1 MKTLTSAI
9 HGGVKLDEARLNG
22 FNPSRRGIPY
32 LVKLE
37 NKIRIRYIGVKFL
50 RTRISLNVSRGARKS
65 CVQFNWR
72 KYAPRKNSAEQ
83 GLRGGFKKKKETA
96 SFPTYRPIK
105 DVALSFLGQ
114 REESRLYFAL
124 CPGNSTWGCKKRR
137 NVPSWQVILSKK
149 SS

>member
-50 RTRISLNVSRGARKS
+50 RTRVK
-65 CVQFNWR
+65 
-72 KYAPRKNSAEQ
+72 
-83 GLRGGFKKKKETA
+83 
-96 SFPTYRPIK
+96 
-105 DVALSFLGQ
+105 
-114 REESRLYFAL
+114 RE
-124 CPGNSTWGCKKRR
+124 
-137 NVPSWQVILSKK
+137 
-149 SS
+149 